1 MIKMKKYKITLR
13 KQANFYLTSWAE
25 LYTIIVAILGFFLAV
40 SIQAPALNYIV
51 LFIGGFLGGR
61 LLFQN
66 RKATPFAYFLIT
78 FGFFL
83 GYILGSYYVSRKL
96 LIFFAIV
103 AIVISYYVHD
113 KGYV

>member
-1 MIKMKKYKITLR
+1 MEIKELQR
-13 KQANFYLTSWAE
+13 KANFYLMNWAE
-25 LYTIIVAILGFFLAV
+25 FYTIIVAILGFFLAV
-40 SIQAPALNYIV
+40 SIQAPTLNYVILV
-51 LFIGGFLGGR
+51 IGGFLAGR

-66 RKATPFAYFLIT
+66 KRSTPFAYFIII

-103 AIVISYYVHD
+103 AVVVSYYTHD
-113 KGYV
+113 KGYI

>member
-1 MIKMKKYKITLR
+1 MQLKDIKKK
-13 KQANFYLTSWAE
+13 ASFYLTSWAE
-25 LYTIIVAILGFFLAV
+25 FYTIIVAILGFFLAV
-40 SIQAPALNYIV
+40 SIQAPTLNYIV

-66 RKATPFAYFLIT
+66 RRAMPFAYFLII

-103 AIVISYYVHD
+103 AVVISYYAHD